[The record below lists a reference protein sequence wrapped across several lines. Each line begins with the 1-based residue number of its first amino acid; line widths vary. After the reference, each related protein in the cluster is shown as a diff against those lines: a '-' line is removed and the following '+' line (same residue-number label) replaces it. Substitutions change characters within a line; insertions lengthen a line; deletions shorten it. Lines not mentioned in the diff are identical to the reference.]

1 MLSSTIYATPATGAK
16 DTSNNLFQTPKL
28 KKRRKRRKR
37 ITHPP
42 LSTNSCTATPN
53 ESRVLSI
60 ATSSSNASTCTKTT
74 TQRRAPTTSTNERR
88 YFQHDTREIVNK
100 TTTMITESE
109 LNYAAVAKKFKPLT
123 TTPHKSAKNNK
134 LLKQN
139 KIGAKQWYKPK
150 ILSKYIK
157 KYAPHQ
163 CCSTS
168 SSISSANS
176 NNTSIQTHCN
186 CACAT
191 NNVTAAAAAI
201 HANHKCQRNNYCA
214 SKNLYKKRN
223 LIHQFKQKQNQH
235 SMSVE
240 SALLVEELLEKLLDV
255 KHNQRNNSIA
265 TSALPQM
272 LNSLQQHLG
281 TSSLSSVVP
290 RLSLLDSL
298 IGGQFQQTTSL
309 RQQQLRHVVS
319 VRETHQIAEAQ
330 QEKNAKLR
338 EAFNISEYFVEGSSF
353 DSDRKAKEDITK
365 SLALQ
370 KELDAQ
376 RESAKDKEKERDDR
390 QRYAL
395 VRTPSRE
402 KEIAD
407 SGGDSKGDNDNGEHE
422 HVSKSEK
429 KKKKKRTRDNSGSP
443 ERKKDKKKKS
453 KKHKKER

>member
-1 MLSSTIYATPATGAK
+1 MYNGIGLTTPRGSGTNGHVQRNWAFVRPGKKDNTNYRSEEDIKKLDATLNRPPNK
-16 DTSNNLFQTPKL
+16 EILDHD
-28 KKRRKRRKR
+28 RKRK
-37 ITHPP
+37 IEVK
-42 LSTNSCTATPN
+42 CI
-53 ESRVLSI
+53 EF
-60 ATSSSNASTCTKTT
+60 
-74 TQRRAPTTSTNERR
+74 E
-88 YFQHDTREIVNK
+88 EI
-100 TTTMITESE
+100 
-109 LNYAAVAKKFKPLT
+109 
-123 TTPHKSAKNNK
+123 
-134 LLKQN
+134 
-139 KIGAKQWYKPK
+139 
-150 ILSKYIK
+150 
-157 KYAPHQ
+157 
-163 CCSTS
+163 
-168 SSISSANS
+168 
-176 NNTSIQTHCN
+176 
-186 CACAT
+186 
-191 NNVTAAAAAI
+191 
-201 HANHKCQRNNYCA
+201 
-214 SKNLYKKRN
+214 
-223 LIHQFKQKQNQH
+223 
-235 SMSVE
+235 
-240 SALLVEELLEKLLDV
+240 LEKQGRTPEEIKIKVDSYRQKLMGLGKSDLP
-255 KHNQRNNSIA
+255 KDEFGRIA
-265 TSALPQM
+265 
-272 LNSLQQHLG
+272 
-281 TSSLSSVVP
+281 
-290 RLSLLDSL
+290 
-298 IGGQFQQTTSL
+298 
-309 RQQQLRHVVS
+309 